1 MVKQTLIPRTHI
13 FDRDKCS
20 CFCFLRRIETFSGY
34 KLFYFT
40 NPDNFHNCN
49 CRSVESSRR
58 NLKTQEKIA
67 AEIGSKVQRF
77 GGFKNAFVLFEDAK
91 TEENI
96 RRSSPLPVGDILK
109 ANERLETQVVEHF
122 KRIQISIDS

>member
-1 MVKQTLIPRTHI
+1 MQTIICKVKKYIDEQSKTRKVVKLP
-13 FDRDKCS
+13 
-20 CFCFLRRIETFSGY
+20 LLMRIYLG
-34 KLFYFT
+34 
-40 NPDNFHNCN
+40 
-49 CRSVESSRR
+49 ESIRR